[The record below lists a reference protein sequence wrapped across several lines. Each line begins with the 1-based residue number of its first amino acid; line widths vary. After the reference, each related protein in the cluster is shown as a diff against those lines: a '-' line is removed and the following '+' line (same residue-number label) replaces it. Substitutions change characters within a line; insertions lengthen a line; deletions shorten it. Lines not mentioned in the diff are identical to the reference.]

1 MTATLRPAREDDAA
15 AIAAIYAHHVLR
27 GVATFEET
35 PPDAAEIAERMR
47 KILTGGLPYIV
58 AEAGGKVAGYAYASA
73 WNDRSAYRWTV
84 QDSIY
89 IDDALRRRGL
99 GRALLG
105 RLIEDC
111 RALGMKQMMAGI
123 GGGSPPSIALHA
135 ALGFREI
142 GRATD
147 IGFKFDRWLDVV
159 YMQKTL

>member
-47 KILTGGLPYIV
+47 KILTGGWPYIV
-58 AEAGGKVAGYAYASA
+58 AEAGGKIAGFAYASA